1 MKYDDIDL
9 EEIQKRVQARS
20 IASDVL
26 FNLETAWFWV
36 RDSRFKWLDISEKA
50 SDILYW
56 RKSDD
61 CIGLTDLEIAE
72 ESEYLDDPEMFCRV
86 CRTSDQ
92 YVLENP
98 QNQQYNNYTFIE
110 FIEDVY
116 WNKHIWKTTKGIH
129 PRQVRKGKE
138 YYHYWMAL
146 FIDEMYWDYDL
157 AYKWFEKQ
165 LKNNSIKKINNWL
178 YVYE

>member
-26 FNLETAWFWV
+26 FNLETAGFWV
-36 RDSRFKWLDISEKA
+36 RDSQFKWLNISEKA

-56 RKSDD
+56 RKSED
-61 CIGLTDLEIAE
+61 CIWMTDLEIAKQ
-72 ESEYLDDPEMFCRV
+72 SKYLSDPEMFCRV
-86 CRTSDQ
+86 CRASDE
-92 YVLENP
+92 YVLKNP
-98 QNQQYNNYTFIE
+98 KNQQYNNYTFVE

-129 PRQVRKGKE
+129 PREVKKWKE

-146 FIDEMYWDYDL
+146 FIDEMLWDYKS
-157 AYKWFEKQ
+157 AQKWFEKQ
-165 LKNNSIKKINNWL
+165 FKNNSMEKINQRL
-178 YVYE
+178 YVYK